1 MHYLIL
7 GYFKVAR
14 LSVYL
19 IKHTPL
25 WSGMNWAQ
33 RPIDFYWPYLA
44 TFQGKG
50 AEACSLGCVVSLG
63 TGRIPVSDVKN
74 MDVFRPEGILD
85 AYRAVSGAVSLS
97 RMLIDQVT
105 KSHFCEC
112 FCQVWGLIE
121 TDLKCVRVVM
131 DLLSR
136 KHSVVLVL
144 PGRPTVLQTF
154 VTLNKWL

>member
-1 MHYLIL
+1 M
-7 GYFKVAR
+7 
-14 LSVYL
+14 
-19 IKHTPL
+19 
-25 WSGMNWAQ
+25 
-33 RPIDFYWPYLA
+33 
-44 TFQGKG
+44 
-50 AEACSLGCVVSLG
+50 
-63 TGRIPVSDVKN
+63 SDVKN

-112 FCQVWGLIE
+112 FCLIE

-144 PGRPTVLQTF
+144 PGRPTVFQTF
-154 VTLNKWL
+154 VTLNK